1 MQGVANHFYMTCI
14 GIGTFFSC
22 YMSVISGALFRKIEC
37 LVSVAVAVQV
47 IIYKSVSMNKTVP
60 PIPQT
65 SRQGQIE

>member
-1 MQGVANHFYMTCI
+1 MTYI
-14 GIGTFFSC
+14 DIDTFFSC
-22 YMSVISGALFRKIEC
+22 YMSVISGALFRKIEH

-60 PIPQT
+60 LIPQT